1 MATEFVR
8 RIRGTRV
15 NLGRE
20 VREEWVKAQDIC
32 CEPLN
37 FSDLDIG
44 DMFILM
50 PMPGDNSGHGG
61 LLGGSYLFRK
71 INPEPVSNIH
81 IYSLNSPFRFLNALH
96 VNNGGKIAMG
106 DHQWV
111 YRVL

>member
-71 INPEPVSNIH
+71 TNPEPIPDIH
-81 IYSLNSPFRFLNALH
+81 LYSPLSPCRFSNALRINDGQE
-96 VNNGGKIAMG
+96 VAMG
-106 DHQWV
+106 NHQWV